1 MYTAKGRMFK
11 MPAIKDPIERLRY
24 EMMMKDEKIEELKKK
39 VKRYKSKYESA
50 QSQLKQLREA
60 RDAEYLKKEI
70 ETIALAN
77 DRLMVEYNNLKR
89 KLKAIEKILKE

>member
-1 MYTAKGRMFK
+1 

-70 ETIALAN
+70 ETLALAN

>member
-1 MYTAKGRMFK
+1 

-50 QSQLKQLREA
+50 QSQLKQLRES

-70 ETIALAN
+70 ETITLAN
-77 DRLMVEYNNLKR
+77 DRMMVEYNNLKR

>member
-1 MYTAKGRMFK
+1 

-50 QSQLKQLREA
+50 QSQLKQLRES

-70 ETIALAN
+70 ETITLAN

>member
-1 MYTAKGRMFK
+1 

-24 EMMMKDEKIEELKKK
+24 EMMMRDEKIEELKKK

-50 QSQLKQLREA
+50 QSQLKQLRES

-70 ETIALAN
+70 ETITLAN
-77 DRLMVEYNNLKR
+77 DRMMVEYNNLKR

>member
-1 MYTAKGRMFK
+1 

-60 RDAEYLKKEI
+60 RDAEHLKKEI

>member
-1 MYTAKGRMFK
+1 

-50 QSQLKQLREA
+50 QSQLKQLRES

-70 ETIALAN
+70 ETLALAN